1 MPLSFNTQISLPSN
15 ISNNVAMARPAS
27 KTEEIRLQ
35 DSVDWL
41 KGASFAAQRNV
52 SPGRGSSQNIIPS
65 EKAESEISSAPR
77 DVPQYAPA
85 AGAPPPSELPVPHVQ
100 VPVLRDPRDR
110 TVK

>member
-1 MPLSFNTQISLPSN
+1 
-15 ISNNVAMARPAS
+15 MARPAS
-27 KTEEIRLQ
+27 ETEEIRLQ
-35 DSVDWL
+35 DGVDWL

-52 SPGRGSSQNIIPS
+52 FTGKGSSRNIIPS

-77 DVPQYAPA
+77 DMPQYGPT
-85 AGAPPPSELPVPHVQ
+85 AGAPPPPEPPIPHVQ